1 MTKIRIYFPTVNLSL
16 VKVLGKI
23 EYFQKKKNSTY
34 TKIYNMKINPSLGGL
49 FRGLF

>member
-23 EYFQKKKNSTY
+23 EYLKKKK
-34 TKIYNMKINPSLGGL
+34 KILRIQKFII
-49 FRGLF
+49 